1 MWRGWCRNCAGN
13 SVVGASA
20 DYWNKF
26 YVKRIYCPN
35 GSTAAAHLASQST
48 FQGQEAHKYN
58 IVIPV

>member
-1 MWRGWCRNCAGN
+1 MLCRDCAGD
-13 SVVGASA
+13 SVVGTSA

-26 YVKRIYCPN
+26 YVKRIFGPN
-35 GSTAAAHLASQST
+35 GSTAAAHLAQEGT